1 VKTVTTYL
9 TGLLKA
15 LVIFLSP
22 IKYIVLLVAL
32 STIIDTLFG
41 LWRAYQKGVKIE
53 SKKLRYGFVPKL
65 ITYCVA
71 VVITYATDFYI
82 LNDLTHTVVA
92 VDFLS
97 TKLLAL
103 VLISIEVKSMDE
115 SFEAVKGYSF
125 ISKIINLLQRAKNVK
140 KELAE

>member
-1 VKTVTTYL
+1 VRIATYIS
-9 TGLLKA
+9 GLFKA
-15 LVIFLSP
+15 LLVFLSP

-32 STIIDTLFG
+32 STVIDTLFG
-41 LWRAYQKGVKIE
+41 LWRAYQTNIKIE

-65 ITYCVA
+65 ITYCAA
-71 VVITYATDFYI
+71 VIITYCTDFYI
-82 LNDLTHTVVA
+82 LNDLTQTVVA

-115 SFEAVKGYSF
+115 SFQAVKGYSF
-125 ISKIINLLQRAKNVK
+125 LEKIINTVRKVKDVK
-140 KELAE
+140 KEIQE

>member
-1 VKTVTTYL
+1 MKIASYIS
-9 TGLLKA
+9 GLFKA
-15 LVIFLSP
+15 LLIFLSP

-41 LWRAYQKGVKIE
+41 VWKAYNTGVEIK
-53 SKKLRYGFVPKL
+53 SKKLRHGFVPKL
-65 ITYCVA
+65 ITYCFA
-71 VVITYATDFYI
+71 VIITYCTDFYI
-82 LNDLTHTVVA
+82 LNDLTQTVVA

-115 SFEAVKGYSF
+115 SFQAVKGYSF
-125 ISKIINLLQRAKNVK
+125 IEKIIGMVRKVKDVK
-140 KELAE
+140 KEIQE